1 MPGATIVD
9 SASVRMVRPVGPNTN
24 VVNAIVPSPPT
35 TVARRSSTAASP
47 PHPRPPARRWP
58 RPPTR
63 PSPPVPFSAAPR
75 SYLHLPLLLDRPGDA
90 AAASCASGRRVQPKI
105 VNLAV
110 SQVNLVQEDRACSPQ
125 SSFTAVNLKSTP
137 GSGRLEV
144 EVWATGSGRSAIVYC
159 WR

>member
-24 VVNAIVPSPPT
+24 VVNVIVPSPPT

-63 PSPPVPFSAAPR
+63 PSPAVPFPAAR

-144 EVWATGSGRSAIVYC
+144 EVWATGSGRSAMVYC